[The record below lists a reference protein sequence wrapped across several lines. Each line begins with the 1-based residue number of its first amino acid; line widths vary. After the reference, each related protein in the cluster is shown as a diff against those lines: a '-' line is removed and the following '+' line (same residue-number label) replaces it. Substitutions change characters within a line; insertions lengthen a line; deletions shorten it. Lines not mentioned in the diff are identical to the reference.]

1 MSDDFTGIDGIEL
14 ADAVQ
19 AVRDELLTAAARG
32 TGRDLRFEVGDI
44 NLEFTVE
51 LRRDARVKSGVR
63 AWVISADADAG
74 RSTAR
79 THKVSFTLRPKDA
92 RMGGGW
98 EVGND
103 GPADTS
109 AFGTTG

>member
-1 MSDDFTGIDGIEL
+1 MSDNFDGLDGIEL

-19 AVRDELLTAAARG
+19 AVRDELLAAAARG

-63 AWVISADADAG
+63 AWVISADADVG

-79 THKVSFTLRPKDA
+79 THRVSFTLRPKDA
-92 RMGGGW
+92 RTNGGW
-98 EVGND
+98 QVGND
-103 GPADTS
+103 APADTS
-109 AFGTTG
+109 AFGRTE

>member
-1 MSDDFTGIDGIEL
+1 MSDNFTGIEL
-14 ADAVQ
+14 ADAIQ

-51 LRRDARVKSGVR
+51 LRRDARLKSGVR

-74 RSTAR
+74 LSTAR
-79 THKVSFTLRPKDA
+79 AHRVSFTLRPKNTQTS
-92 RMGGGW
+92 GGW

-103 GPADTS
+103 APADTS
-109 AFGTTG
+109 AFGRTE

>member
-32 TGRDLRFEVGDI
+32 TGGELSFEVGDI
-44 NLEFTVE
+44 HLEFTVE
-51 LRRDARVKSGVR
+51 LRRDVRVKSGVR

-74 RSTAR
+74 RSEAH
-79 THKVSFTLRPKDA
+79 THRVSFTLRPKNA
-92 RMGGGW
+92 RTGDGW

-103 GPADTS
+103 APADTS
-109 AFGTTG
+109 AFGRTQ